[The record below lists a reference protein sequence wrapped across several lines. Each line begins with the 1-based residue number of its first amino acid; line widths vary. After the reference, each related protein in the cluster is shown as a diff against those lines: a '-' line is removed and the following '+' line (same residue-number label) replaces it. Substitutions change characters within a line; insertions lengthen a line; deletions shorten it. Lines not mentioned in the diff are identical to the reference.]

1 MASTTKRTL
10 VMSRVPTPVAAGSSR
25 TRGPAQAPILAYE
38 HAPAPVSAIGQGSD
52 RGPVAIRDM
61 VVQMRLLATIALA
74 AWLIGGL
81 VLTLETVRPLGASS

>member
-1 MASTTKRTL
+1 M
-10 VMSRVPTPVAAGSSR
+10 
-25 TRGPAQAPILAYE
+25 
-38 HAPAPVSAIGQGSD
+38 
-52 RGPVAIRDM
+52 AIRDM